1 METEIKKCFAS
12 RAWQRRSR
20 FFAIFGEDIAPHL
33 WNKFSLKA
41 GHSISVFVRMLDS
54 ENERKFYQYLD
65 QSWKN

>member
-1 METEIKKCFAS
+1 METEIKKLLQFESQATS
-12 RAWQRRSR
+12 LT

-41 GHSISVFVRMLDS
+41 GHSITVFVRMLDS